1 MFLVKEILPYAGQKN
16 MLLGTMKN
24 PHSRASSR
32 TNRAFFGYQQTA
44 FTSLVFCAFFAPTGF
59 AQASAPKDVVLRQI
73 RLSIPAARDTLTP
86 PLYACKLL
94 RPQKH

>member
-32 TNRAFFGYQQTA
+32 TNRAFFGYQQIA
-44 FTSLVFCAFFAPTGF
+44 FTALVFCAIFAPTGF
-59 AQASAPKDVVLRQI
+59 AQAAGPKDAGLR
-73 RLSIPAARDTLTP
+73 RLRCCTFPRISMRRRTCRKCRSVAT
-86 PLYACKLL
+86 CK
-94 RPQKH
+94 